1 MKKIFMAVF
10 LANFL
15 FAGVGYKVTNFDIS
29 GIKLGMTQNE
39 VLEVI
44 KKRYKARDTSSFK
57 WGEKQIEPYYSIQ
70 EYKRS
75 KFDKGTKVHVTLK
88 QATIKIVL
96 GISNPSQKEYYVEDI
111 VYSSVQNKTNE
122 KKFYNAAM
130 EKYGKPS
137 SIDHSLH
144 DKYIWCEKPYPSSKK
159 TYSGYKCSEKANKNN
174 EFSML
179 EVFNQPY
186 LELNRTFLKLY
197 NPIPYHERELKE
209 KEAKNLKQKPTF

>member
-1 MKKIFMAVF
+1 MKKILMILLIFNFMY
-10 LANFL
+10 
-15 FAGVGYKVTNFDIS
+15 AGGYNVENFDIS

-44 KKRYKARDTSSFK
+44 KNKYNARNSKSFK
-57 WGEKQIEPYYSIQ
+57 WGEKEESPYFSVIE
-70 EYKRS
+70 KKLT
-75 KFDKGTKVHVTLK
+75 KFDKRKEISVFLD
-88 QATIKIVL
+88 QANIKIVL
-96 GISNPSQKEYYVEDI
+96 GISNSSKDKLLVEEI
-111 VYSSVQNKTNE
+111 TYSSIQNKNNE
-122 KKFYNAAM
+122 IKFYNAAI

-137 SIDHSLH
+137 SIE
-144 DKYIWCEKPYPSSKK
+144 KRFNKIYFWCEKIYSTTKK

-179 EVFNQPY
+179 EIFNQPY

-197 NPIPYHERELKE
+197 NPIPYHERELRE